1 MSSSTSGGG
10 ASAPGEAARSSLQWS
25 GGSGAERAGRRFGG
39 GSAWRICGAAPSRT
53 HATYPFD
60 VGARPRY
67 AAAQRH
73 ARAAGSNWKQP
84 APAAAQRRQQ
94 PAPSASVVCPR
105 LSAPRQYWPLC
116 AAHRAPAASA
126 AAATDASAASRAL
139 ASPRADAPTAA
150 QRSRAAPPSETRC
163 EYSRR
168 RLATYSPSA

>member
-94 PAPSASVVCPR
+94 PAPSASVTHVGESVPAPGGSR
-105 LSAPRQYWPLC
+105 RFGAGVAATRGDSDAAAAPR
-116 AAHRAPAASA
+116 AAEPSAARGGRASTTMTFEPSA
-126 AAATDASAASRAL
+126 AA
-139 ASPRADAPTAA
+139 
-150 QRSRAAPPSETRC
+150 
-163 EYSRR
+163 RR
-168 RLATYSPSA
+168 G